1 MTAAA
6 NPAAPLLANIQIL
19 IVEDDDTIRE
29 LLGDILSLEGADV
42 TTAVSGNEARSLLR
56 TTRPQLIISDVMMTD
71 GDGHDLLR
79 HVQADPLLNG
89 IPFIFLTARSEPTD
103 LRRSMNL
110 GADDYLIKPV
120 ARQDLINAVRTRLVR
135 SKVAGRC
142 QRQMLDQFRDELARS
157 VPHEL
162 LTPLHTIRGATE
174 ILSLEPG
181 LGEGGKE
188 LVGMILQGCDR
199 MTRTVKR
206 FWRWNELQFDLKN
219 RAAGQVPSRREV
231 AHTDRIVELANVLFG
246 GQGREDDLR
255 LDLMPLR
262 LPISEEHLRLMAQEL
277 IENAL
282 KFSPRGQKVEIS
294 LRETS
299 AGWSLTF
306 ADHGVGMS
314 AEQVAAVGPLRQFDR
329 PLREQQGPG
338 LGLAIVSAVAKLNG
352 LLLKFDCTRP
362 KGIAITLSPA
372 PLLP

>member
-1 MTAAA
+1 MTAA
-6 NPAAPLLANIQIL
+6 NSAAPLLANIQIL

-42 TTAVSGNEARSLLR
+42 TTAVSGNEAHGLLK
-56 TTRPQLIISDVMMTD
+56 TIRPQLIISDVMMAD

-79 HVQADPLLNG
+79 SVQGDPMLNG

-120 ARQDLINAVRTRLVR
+120 ARQDLINAVRTRLMR

-181 LGEGGKE
+181 LDEGGKE

-219 RAAGQVPSRREV
+219 RASGEAPSRREV
-231 AHTDRIVELANVLFG
+231 AHTDRIIELAKGLVGDL
-246 GQGREDDLR
+246 GRETDLS

-262 LPISEEHLRLMAQEL
+262 LPISEEHLRLVMQEL
-277 IENAL
+277 IENSL
-282 KFSPRGQKVEIS
+282 KFSRPGQKLEIS
-294 LRETS
+294 VRET
-299 AGWSLTF
+299 AGAWSLTV

-352 LLLKFDCTRP
+352 LKLQFDTTRP
-362 KGIAITLSPA
+362 HGLAVTLSPA

>member
-1 MTAAA
+1 
-6 NPAAPLLANIQIL
+6 
-19 IVEDDDTIRE
+19 
-29 LLGDILSLEGADV
+29 
-42 TTAVSGNEARSLLR
+42 
-56 TTRPQLIISDVMMTD
+56 
-71 GDGHDLLR
+71 
-79 HVQADPLLNG
+79 
-89 IPFIFLTARSEPTD
+89 
-103 LRRSMNL
+103 
-110 GADDYLIKPV
+110 
-120 ARQDLINAVRTRLVR
+120 
-135 SKVAGRC
+135 
-142 QRQMLDQFRDELARS
+142 
-157 VPHEL
+157 
-162 LTPLHTIRGATE
+162 
-174 ILSLEPG
+174 
-181 LGEGGKE
+181 
-188 LVGMILQGCDR
+188 
-199 MTRTVKR
+199 
-206 FWRWNELQFDLKN
+206 
-219 RAAGQVPSRREV
+219 
-231 AHTDRIVELANVLFG
+231 
-246 GQGREDDLR
+246 
-255 LDLMPLR
+255 MPLR